1 MDKKIVLVTGASS
14 GIGEAVARRLAR
26 ERHTVVLTGR
36 NRAKLETMAR
46 TMAGEGL
53 RVVAIPGDITV
64 EAEVRSIVAE
74 SLKTFG
80 TLHALVHSAGIFRM
94 NPVEATPTEEFRQ
107 VMDTNLTSTYF
118 LLKFL
123 MPHFYKQGAGHIIAL
138 GSVAGKI
145 GFPQETAYCASK
157 WGLMGMLA
165 ALRMEA
171 APKGVKVTAILP
183 GATLT
188 PAWDSFPGELPKE
201 RLMTPESVAEAVLF
215 ALSQPPAACVDEL
228 HIMPARDPF
237 RADKASS
244 KAK

>member
-14 GIGEAVARRLAR
+14 GIGEAVARRLAA
-26 ERHTVVLTGR
+26 EHHTVVLTGR
-36 NRAKLETMAR
+36 NRFKLESMAR
-46 TMAGEGL
+46 AMAGEGQ
-53 RVVAIPGDITV
+53 RVVAIAGDVTI
-64 EAEVRSIVAE
+64 EQDVRTIVAE

-80 TLHALVHSAGIFRM
+80 TVHALVHSAGIFRM
-94 NPVEATPTEEFRQ
+94 NAVEATPTEEFRQ

-123 MPHFYKQGAGHIIAL
+123 MPQFYKQGDGHVVAI
-138 GSVAGKI
+138 GSIAGKV

-188 PAWDSFPGELPKE
+188 PAWDTYPGELPTE
-201 RLMTPESVAEAVLF
+201 RLMSAESVADAVLF
-215 ALSQPPAACVDEL
+215 ALSQPAAACVDEL
-228 HIMPARDPF
+228 HLMPAKDPF
-237 RADKASS
+237 QGNK
-244 KAK
+244 

>member
-14 GIGEAVARRLAR
+14 GIGEAVARRLAA
-26 ERHTVVLTGR
+26 EHHTVVLTGR
-36 NRAKLETMAR
+36 NRSKLESMAR
-46 TMAGEGL
+46 AMAGQGQ
-53 RVVAIPGDITV
+53 RVVAIAGDVTL
-64 EAEVRSIVAE
+64 EQDVRTIVAE

-80 TLHALVHSAGIFRM
+80 TVHALVHCAGIFRM
-94 NPVEATPTEEFRQ
+94 NAVEATPTEEFRQ

-123 MPHFYKQGAGHIIAL
+123 MPQFYKQGDGHVVAI
-138 GSVAGKI
+138 GSIAGKV

-171 APKGVKVTAILP
+171 APRGVKVTAILP

-188 PAWDSFPGELPKE
+188 PAWDTYPGELPTE
-201 RLMTPESVAEAVLF
+201 RLMSAESVADAVLF
-215 ALSQPPAACVDEL
+215 ALSQPAAACVDEL
-228 HIMPARDPF
+228 HLMPAKDPF
-237 RADKASS
+237 QGNK
-244 KAK
+244 